1 MFKGTVRSNL
11 DPFDEKS
18 DPEMW
23 EALDMV
29 GLGGGRC
36 GWPWAWWAGGGG
48 GGDVGGSDMVGGGV
62 GGEMWKALDIVVVGG
77 EHGAW
82 SGEGEGGIG
91 LWTLKPYP
99 PLLPYTSRST

>member
-48 GGDVGGSDMVGGGV
+48 EEMWEARTWWVGGWGGRCGRP
-62 GGEMWKALDIVVVGG
+62 
-77 EHGAW
+77 
-82 SGEGEGGIG
+82 
-91 LWTLKPYP
+91 WT
-99 PLLPYTSRST
+99 